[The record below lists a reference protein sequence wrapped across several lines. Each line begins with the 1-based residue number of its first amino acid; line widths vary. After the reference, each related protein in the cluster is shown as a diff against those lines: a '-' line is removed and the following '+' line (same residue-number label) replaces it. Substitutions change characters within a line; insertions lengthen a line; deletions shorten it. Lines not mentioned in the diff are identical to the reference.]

1 MHLNFFLKSG
11 FSFPFSQFSA
21 LLPTPGASNCSL
33 KTVVWILIG
42 YKSRPYLGLVVTET
56 VLKPTATSP
65 PSGSLG
71 ELVGVGDGFKAPVV
85 SPTFCCFSG
94 PTFVGERG
102 TGEAGE
108 SRADRSSL
116 ENSLGEEGRR
126 SLEYATGI
134 LIFPPWVCTRPL
146 SQRSSQRPGIR
157 PPPLTCPVLPAWTL
171 GCPRSART
179 SSPEE
184 NLSGP
189 GLRSRAAEAE
199 RTARRSDRLEAESPL
214 PPCRG
219 PGGGGPGLKTCTT
232 APPSPSQSPGA
243 TLQDPALQS
252 KAPDSPSASK
262 AHADSRA
269 PGCSLQPPPGPPG
282 PHAPHPG
289 LSPHPSPGPRASR
302 APWAQRLLCARA
314 ARSSLAH
321 PHPYPA
327 PAGRWALPGLTCAGA
342 VAAATPSPGAAAAQG
357 EEGSTGLLAQR
368 PPGAW
373 CCRAA
378 DPPRDINNII

>member
-11 FSFPFSQFSA
+11 FSFRFSEFSA

-85 SPTFCCFSG
+85 SPTFCYFSG

-108 SRADRSSL
+108 SRVDRSSL
-116 ENSLGEEGRR
+116 NSLGEEDRR

-171 GCPRSART
+171 GCPGSART

-199 RTARRSDRLEAESPL
+199 RTARRSDRLEAEFPL

-219 PGGGGPGLKTCTT
+219 LGGGGPGLKH
-232 APPSPSQSPGA
+232 APPPILALPEPRGDAPGSGSPKQSARLAKCLQSPRGFPRPRMFA
-243 TLQDPALQS
+243 A
-252 KAPDSPSASK
+252 AA
-262 AHADSRA
+262 A
-269 PGCSLQPPPGPPG
+269 
-282 PHAPHPG
+282 
-289 LSPHPSPGPRASR
+289 RASR
-302 APWAQRLLCARA
+302 APRPAPRAEPPPVPWATRVTRPLGPAPPLRSRRALQPRASAPLPSPRLPLGPPGTYLRWGCSGGHPEPGGGGGGGAGRRGQHGAPSTAAAGRLVLPSRGPAQR
-314 ARSSLAH
+314 
-321 PHPYPA
+321 YK
-327 PAGRWALPGLTCAGA
+327 
-342 VAAATPSPGAAAAQG
+342 
-357 EEGSTGLLAQR
+357 
-368 PPGAW
+368 
-373 CCRAA
+373 
-378 DPPRDINNII
+378 